1 MKKVCFILYLIVFIT
16 LLSWGTCYFAY
27 ILLKV
32 MYYLF
37 QYDLFLKIANVIPI
51 NIFQLF
57 DNTSKLHINILI
69 FWIFNSLFISISLVS
84 GYVIYKEFDKN
95 SEK

>member
-1 MKKVCFILYLIVFIT
+1 MGYMLFCIYITKSHVLFI
-16 LLSWGTCYFAY
+16 
-27 ILLKV
+27 
-32 MYYLF
+32 

-95 SEK
+95 LEK

>member
-1 MKKVCFILYLIVFIT
+1 MYNARVKNFHCV
-16 LLSWGTCYFAY
+16 
-27 ILLKV
+27 KV

-69 FWIFNSLFISISLVS
+69 FWIFNSLFISISLIS
-84 GYVIYKEFDKN
+84 GYAIYKEFDKN
-95 SEK
+95 LEK